1 MEKRRSKIWKC
12 CLVMSMFIIGGLF
25 LLNGK
30 KVEAK
35 YQYSIKKQT
44 ITDSGVFQ
52 IQQKEDERIVLQFK
66 PKKSGRYFI
75 KIEAKGTGIDSAG
88 IGFGQN
94 GVFASSTT
102 GTEGESVIHRES
114 MYFEQGKIC
123 PITLGMGKYIGGAG
137 DAIKSVACSYRLEIK
152 NTGFRVQKLS
162 TKKACS
168 LSKKDYGIYVDGN
181 HKEPIEPLLI
191 FQPTKTG
198 YYRFYGKNTVQTTA
212 NIWERKKDGSL
223 EYFGGVESYEMI
235 KLKKGKKYILNDVW
249 CHASNKIMVQYA
261 AGKRRIKLDCNYPWK
276 NGECIEYY
284 YVQKGGSLGVLCPP
298 VPTECQFDG
307 AGKNHKKYKFLG
319 WYTKKKGGKKIT
331 AKTKKCQKI
340 KKLYAHW
347 KK

>member
-1 MEKRRSKIWKC
+1 M
-12 CLVMSMFIIGGLF
+12 VMSIFIIGGLF

-123 PITLGMGKYIGGAG
+123 PITMGMGKCIGGAG

-152 NTGFRVQKLS
+152 KLVLGYKNYLQK
-162 TKKACS
+162 
-168 LSKKDYGIYVDGN
+168 
-181 HKEPIEPLLI
+181 
-191 FQPTKTG
+191 
-198 YYRFYGKNTVQTTA
+198 R
-212 NIWERKKDGSL
+212 
-223 EYFGGVESYEMI
+223 
-235 KLKKGKKYILNDVW
+235 
-249 CHASNKIMVQYA
+249 HAPCR
-261 AGKRRIKLDCNYPWK
+261 RRIMGFMWMEIIK
-276 NGECIEYY
+276 NP
-284 YVQKGGSLGVLCPP
+284 LNL
-298 VPTECQFDG
+298 F
-307 AGKNHKKYKFLG
+307 
-319 WYTKKKGGKKIT
+319 
-331 AKTKKCQKI
+331 
-340 KKLYAHW
+340 
-347 KK
+347 